1 MSSSELRAAT
11 RDTSD
16 EGRPRVSGPPEAPGS
31 NALSDSGSSAAARLA
46 LEGASDAAVL
56 AQVMGDIDLP
66 RETWEDYQRRVYRAM
81 GLLQSRGVPMA
92 TEDIE
97 GVLMRNRYMADAP
110 PVGPGSAV
118 RRLTY
123 FRARLRE
130 VLNEQERP
138 GGDTSE
144 IRSRVDVLLRLGKV
158 GTGALEVPSTARAPQ
173 GVSRPPGL
181 PLPCEGVRA
190 PMPQPGLVDHEST
203 RHRPLLEFGEA
214 RKPFQR
220 LAEPAYGLRPRPR
233 DSGGGVG
240 LDDDS
245 VSDPGSRTSQAPERD
260 VTMDRLADALTRL
273 ADGQHPRPDRVDKDE
288 ESRKG
293 VIRINPNVRWPKLAD
308 NPEGRPD

>member
-1 MSSSELRAAT
+1 
-11 RDTSD
+11 
-16 EGRPRVSGPPEAPGS
+16 
-31 NALSDSGSSAAARLA
+31 
-46 LEGASDAAVL
+46 
-56 AQVMGDIDLP
+56 MGDIDLP

-92 TEDIE
+92 MEDIE

-123 FRARLRE
+123 FRTRLRE
-130 VLNEQERP
+130 VLTEQEKP

-158 GTGALEVPSTARAPQ
+158 GTGALEVPSAARVPQ

-190 PMPQPGLVDHEST
+190 PMPQPGQVDHEST

-220 LAEPAYGLRPRPR
+220 TGGAGVRSPPSP
-233 DSGGGVG
+233 SGFGRR
-240 LDDDS
+240 S
-245 VSDPGSRTSQAPERD
+245 GSR
-260 VTMDRLADALTRL
+260 
-273 ADGQHPRPDRVDKDE
+273 
-288 ESRKG
+288 
-293 VIRINPNVRWPKLAD
+293 
-308 NPEGRPD
+308 